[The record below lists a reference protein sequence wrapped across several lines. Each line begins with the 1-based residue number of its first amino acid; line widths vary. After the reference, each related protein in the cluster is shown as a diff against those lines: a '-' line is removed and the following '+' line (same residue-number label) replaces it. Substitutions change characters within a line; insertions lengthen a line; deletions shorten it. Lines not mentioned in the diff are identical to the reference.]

1 MNRFFSESLVL
12 TLSKEVDD
20 LTSYQ
25 YIAIERIMKSISPI
39 LQRRLRHDLEIIH
52 GRLVEIY
59 QSFDVQNLEKLTIS
73 SRLLYEQSKRAT
85 QRSSSLRLT
94 CS

>member
-1 MNRFFSESLVL
+1 MNRFLSESLVL

-25 YIAIERIMKSISPI
+25 SIAKERIMKSISPI
-39 LQRRLRHDLEIIH
+39 LQRRLRYDLEIIH
-52 GRLVEIY
+52 RRLVEIY
-59 QSFDVQNLEKLTIS
+59 QSFDVQNFDKLTIS
-73 SRLLYEQSKRAT
+73 ARLLYEQSKRAT